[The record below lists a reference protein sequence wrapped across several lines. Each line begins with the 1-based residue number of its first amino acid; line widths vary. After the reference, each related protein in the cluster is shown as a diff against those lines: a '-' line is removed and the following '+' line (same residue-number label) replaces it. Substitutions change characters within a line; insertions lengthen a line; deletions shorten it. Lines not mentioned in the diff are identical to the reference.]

1 MSLREQ
7 HVYRRAARL
16 YLYEAL
22 KLDPSK
28 IGREMVARLRSL
40 DRVDSTDLFSSLP
53 SFRENGMEFV
63 DSKHLRIQR
72 AFEKFDADGNGMVS
86 KHARASDLPAISR
99 QPHAAS
105 AT

>member
-40 DRVDSTDLFSSLP
+40 DRVD
-53 SFRENGMEFV
+53 
-63 DSKHLRIQR
+63 
-72 AFEKFDADGNGMVS
+72 
-86 KHARASDLPAISR
+86 
-99 QPHAAS
+99 
-105 AT
+105 